1 VHHSKIAPADD
12 RFGSFQQV
20 KDGLCANALDA
31 VVVDLAAPPF

>member
-1 VHHSKIAPADD
+1 LWN
-12 RFGSFQQV
+12 FQQV